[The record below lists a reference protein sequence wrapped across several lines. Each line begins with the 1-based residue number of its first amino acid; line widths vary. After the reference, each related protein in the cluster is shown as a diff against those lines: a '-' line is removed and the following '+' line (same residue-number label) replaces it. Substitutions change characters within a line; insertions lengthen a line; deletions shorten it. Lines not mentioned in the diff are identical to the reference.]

1 MKSTRD
7 RILHTLLT
15 QPRATINELAN
26 AVNINAI
33 SVRHHLSNLQADGL
47 VISEEERHGV
57 GRPRLIYYLSDKG
70 IETFPSRYYS
80 LTNRL
85 LEQLKET
92 LPSTEL
98 DSIFTKI
105 GNDLIE
111 EHLPEI
117 ESLDTEA
124 RLEFVKEILADE
136 GHLIEWEKQESGY
149 HIYEKT
155 CPYYHISQNHP
166 EICNLD
172 QTLLS
177 RILEAPVTKITC
189 INQGD
194 ARCTYTTEN
203 SPKGEAQI

>member
-7 RILHTLLT
+7 RILQTLLT
-15 QPRATINELAN
+15 HPRATINELAE

-47 VISEEERHGV
+47 VLSEEERHGV
-57 GRPRLIYYLSDKG
+57 GRPRLIYYLTEKG
-70 IETFPSRYYS
+70 VEQFPSRYYS

-85 LEQLKET
+85 LEQLKDNIPSAT
-92 LPSTEL
+92 LHM
-98 DSIFTKI
+98 IFANI

-117 ESLDTEA
+117 EAMDTES
-124 RLEFVKEILADE
+124 RLDFIKELLASE
-136 GHLIEWEKQESGY
+136 GHLLEWEKQEAGY
-149 HIYEKT
+149 NIYENT

-166 EICNLD
+166 EVCNLD

-177 RILEAPVTKITC
+177 RILETPVEKITC
-189 INQGD
+189 IHQGD
-194 ARCTYTTEN
+194 ARCTYTTKI
-203 SPKGEAQI
+203 SPKGETQI